1 MTKILNSD
9 NWNMNIV
16 GLDTIEYYKWRIL
29 VSRLNIDTLLIHRKK
44 IILEIAKN

>member
-1 MTKILNSD
+1 MTKIQNSD

-16 GLDTIEYYKWRIL
+16 GLDTEEHYKWRIL
-29 VSRLNIDTLLIHRKK
+29 VSRLNIDTLWIYRKK